1 MTTLSVFAAHLD
13 AGTWSV
19 LKILS
24 ANDDAFVVFGAWQ
37 HWRVE
42 RPPKF
47 RARMTTVS
55 VFSARLDAGA

>member
-24 ANDDAFVVFGAWQ
+24 ANDDPFVVFGAWQ
-37 HWRVE
+37 HWRV
-42 RPPKF
+42 
-47 RARMTTVS
+47 TCS
-55 VFSARLDAGA
+55 QARLWRLQAQTCVRDLINL